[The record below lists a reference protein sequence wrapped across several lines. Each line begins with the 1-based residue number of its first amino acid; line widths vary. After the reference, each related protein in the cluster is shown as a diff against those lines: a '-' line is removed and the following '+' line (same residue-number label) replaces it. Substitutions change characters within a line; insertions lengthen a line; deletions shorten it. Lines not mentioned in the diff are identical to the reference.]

1 MLYSLLSK
9 TFGGLSRPYYFRQ
22 LFFGLLFACIFFSI
36 GYSSGVG
43 LQPKMLAIAIAGAV
57 LYPYSRFVYDSILEF
72 FMGDNVIELPLMFAL
87 MKTVFGI
94 GLCFLFAPF
103 IAPVGLLFLLYHHS
117 KEERNARLSNE

>member
-1 MLYSLLSK
+1 MYSLLSK
-9 TFGGLSRPYYFRQ
+9 TFGGLSRQYYFRQ
-22 LFFGLLFACIFFSI
+22 LFFALLFGWFLFAMGRNTPGGIP
-36 GYSSGVG
+36 
-43 LQPKMLAIAIAGAV
+43 LNMLICLVASAV

-94 GLCFLFAPF
+94 ALCFLFALF

-117 KEERNARLSNE
+117 KEEKNASISNE